1 MGPPAFNLYSP
12 TRSVREHP
20 VVSQQ
25 RAVLNLAHELH
36 TAADD
41 EVNVLALRP
50 LRLGLSLPGCQIG
63 YMNHAGCHQVVF

>member
-25 RAVLNLAHELH
+25 RAVLNLAHVNRAKAKGP
-36 TAADD
+36 TRPVKSQKVVVNQIAFRASPQAAH
-41 EVNVLALRP
+41 NT
-50 LRLGLSLPGCQIG
+50 
-63 YMNHAGCHQVVF
+63 